1 MEIKIIEQNKKDYLD
16 LLLLADEQ
24 ESMIDRYLDRGQ
36 VFALFDDDLKS
47 ICVVTQEKEDE
58 YEIKNLATYEKYQR
72 QGYGSSLI
80 KYIFDYYKGRC
91 KTMFV
96 GTGNIRSIIS
106 FYENCTFKFS
116 HIVRNFFIDNYDKPI
131 YENGIQLIDMIY
143 LKRVFED

>member
-58 YEIKNLATYEKYQR
+58 YEIKNLATYEKYQG

-96 GTGNIRSIIS
+96 GTGNDRSIIS
-106 FYENCTFKFS
+106 FYENCTFEFS

-131 YENGIQLIDMIY
+131 YEKGIQLIDMIY